1 MKLKSWVLG
10 KVLPNTVKRM
20 IFMSSLAAYLR
31 DIDQPEDEVL
41 RKLNS
46 VLRLSSDYRAM
57 RFPIVFH
64 SYIWDSFDTCTIT
77 DKGIACNS
85 DTLKGFRLV
94 GLSKPQARIVADK
107 IIDYIPDWL
116 RYASKNQ
123 TRKDV
128 YRLFVTLE
136 IFMPQLQLK

>member
-1 MKLKSWVLG
+1 MKLTSWVLG
-10 KVLPNTVKRM
+10 KVLPDKVKRM
-20 IFMSSLAAYLR
+20 IFVSSLAAYLR

-41 RKLNS
+41 QKLNS
-46 VLRLSSDYRAM
+46 VLKLSSDYRAM

-64 SYIWDSFDTCTIT
+64 SYIWDSFDTGTIT
-77 DKGIACNS
+77 DKGIACES

-94 GLSKPQARIVADK
+94 GLSKPQARIVTDK

-123 TRKDV
+123 TRNDV

-136 IFMPQLQLK
+136 LFMPQMQSK

>member
-1 MKLKSWVLG
+1 MKLTSWVLG
-10 KVLPNTVKRM
+10 KVLPDKVKRM

-41 RKLNS
+41 QKLNS

-64 SYIWDSFDTCTIT
+64 SYIWASFDTCTIT
-77 DKGIACNS
+77 DKGIACES
-85 DTLKGFRLV
+85 HTLKGFRLV
-94 GLSKPQARIVADK
+94 GLTKPQARIVADK
-107 IIDYIPDWL
+107 IIAYIPDWL

-136 IFMPQLQLK
+136 LFMPQMQSK